1 MRQSSSLKST
11 HTCSLASASHRK
23 NTASNTSSQDHQ
35 PNSTRGARARVCVCV
50 LVCRRGILLY
60 GPPGT
65 GKTLLVKALAKE
77 AGVPVAVLSA
87 SDLVSKWQGDTEVRE
102 RESAH
107 TFAPSL
113 LSTPPCCVS
122 ARNATE
128 SHQGAVCECAQ
139 DSTLC
144 SVHR

>member
-1 MRQSSSLKST
+1 MRQSSSLRST

-23 NTASNTSSQDHQ
+23 HCRCPPHPT
-35 PNSTRGARARVCVCV
+35 RARKTTSLTVEACV

-102 RESAH
+102 RVHNPSHLPCSQHPLLCLHRH
-107 TFAPSL
+107 T
-113 LSTPPCCVS
+113 
-122 ARNATE
+122 TE
-128 SHQGAVCECAQ
+128 SHQGAVCECTQ
-139 DSTLC
+139 DATLC